1 MAAGPRDR
9 IDIGLAGASLAGRER
24 DDLEPRMLVEGDE
37 KLLSCDA
44 GGANDRNAAARIST
58 HLLLLLE
65 PGSVEARPGGLEG
78 DTFR

>member
-9 IDIGLAGASLAGRER
+9 IDIRLSRTSLAGRER
-24 DDLEPRMLVEGDE
+24 NDLEPRVLIEGDE
-37 KLLSCDA
+37 KLLPSDA
-44 GGANDRNAAARIST
+44 SGAEDRDAAARIAI

-65 PGSVEARPGGLEG
+65 PGSVGARPGGLEV